1 MSASYKGAVTLEC
14 LPFSEGCRA
23 LSLSVPNTHTL
34 SLSFS
39 LSHAH
44 PHACVC
50 PCGSWHGGKARRIR
64 RKSRGENAQVQKTA
78 AMRMRALLPP
88 RPIRTR
94 PGMAWDTQ
102 AEIPGINDTDTQGIL
117 EKNLS
122 SSFDQTQKTTSPTE
136 LFTKMPTW
144 NRVPVKCVHLARP

>member
-1 MSASYKGAVTLEC
+1 MWLLARWKGPANTEKEQRRERPSAEDST
-14 LPFSEGCRA
+14 
-23 LSLSVPNTHTL
+23 
-34 SLSFS
+34 
-39 LSHAH
+39 
-44 PHACVC
+44 
-50 PCGSWHGGKARRIR
+50 
-64 RKSRGENAQVQKTA
+64 
-78 AMRMRALLPP
+78 MRMRALLPP

>member
-14 LPFSEGCRA
+14 LPFSKGCRA
-23 LSLSVPNTHTL
+23 LSLCPKHTYTL
-34 SLSFS
+34 PLF

-50 PCGSWHGGKARRIR
+50 LCGSWHGGKARRIL
-64 RKSRGENAQVQKTA
+64 RKSRGENAQVQKSA
-78 AMRMRALLPP
+78 AMRMWALLPP
-88 RPIRTR
+88 WPIRTL

-102 AEIPGINDTDTQGIL
+102 VEIPGINDTDTRGIL

-122 SSFDQTQKTTSPTE
+122 SSFDQTQKQPARLSCSP
-136 LFTKMPTW
+136 
-144 NRVPVKCVHLARP
+144 KCRRGAGSP